1 MIRQLGS
8 FLLFGG
14 KNHFTQTRY
23 QSFYQPFT
31 MKGEQWVSDENPFH
45 LYNTTPHLAAVINR
59 KASMVATGRWKHY
72 RNDKEVENSDVVRML
87 ENPNPLMNGN
97 EFVRGVAVSFSVYG
111 NAVIYLNRFRD
122 PIPSQMQ
129 LLPYSKV
136 VIKRTGKVYK
146 QTELKDIITDF
157 RVDTVPY
164 DIEDLLWM
172 RNANIEDPVLGLSP
186 LTSLIMPISNVRGA
200 YGFRNR
206 IITNN
211 AMLGILSSGGG
222 GGLESFSNGL
232 DDTEMKRI
240 DSALQTSYGMQ
251 DGKMNILQTDKNVVW
266 QAMGYPTKDLMLF
279 EEIDQDFRIIIDA
292 FGLNDNIFS
301 REKASTFSNL
311 KEGVVMAYNDGV
323 IPFAESLSMELTKSF
338 GMDGKNEWVALDYS
352 HISILREDE
361 KTKSENNKRNAEA
374 AAILLQNGYGDAAN
388 MIVANLNS

>member
-1 MIRQLGS
+1 
-8 FLLFGG
+8 
-14 KNHFTQTRY
+14 
-23 QSFYQPFT
+23 
-31 MKGEQWVSDENPFH
+31 
-45 LYNTTPHLAAVINR
+45 
-59 KASMVATGRWKHY
+59 
-72 RNDKEVENSDVVRML
+72 
-87 ENPNPLMNGN
+87 
-97 EFVRGVAVSFSVYG
+97 
-111 NAVIYLNRFRD
+111 
-122 PIPSQMQ
+122 
-129 LLPYSKV
+129 
-136 VIKRTGKVYK
+136 
-146 QTELKDIITDF
+146 
-157 RVDTVPY
+157 
-164 DIEDLLWM
+164 
-172 RNANIEDPVLGLSP
+172 
-186 LTSLIMPISNVRGA
+186 
-200 YGFRNR
+200 
-206 IITNN
+206 
-211 AMLGILSSGGG
+211 MLGILSSGGG
-222 GGLESFSNGL
+222 SGLESFSNGL